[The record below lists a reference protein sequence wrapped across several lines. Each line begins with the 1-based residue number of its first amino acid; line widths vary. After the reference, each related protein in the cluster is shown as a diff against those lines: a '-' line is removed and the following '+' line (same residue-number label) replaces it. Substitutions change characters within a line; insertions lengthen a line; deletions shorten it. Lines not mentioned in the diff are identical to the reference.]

1 MTLQELTSTVQNKL
15 NQRFGS
21 AIISLETQYDSPIFT
36 IDKEQIADILLF
48 LYHDTELSFQFLT
61 TLCGLHY
68 PDQIG
73 KELGVMYQLHS
84 LPNNFRIRLKAWMPI
99 SEPKIPTVTTVFAS
113 ANWQERETFDFYGIQ
128 FVGHPNLKRILN
140 MDEMNYFPLRKEY
153 PLEDMRREDKND
165 NMFGR

>member
-128 FVGHPNLKRILN
+128 FVGHPNLRRILN

>member
-140 MDEMNYFPLRKEY
+140 MDEMNYFPFRKEY